1 MPYIPLVTYRC
12 IDAPFTC
19 VLKNFSSS
27 IKKIQDMGVNF
38 RTVQGNVENFR
49 NVRTM
54 PRPELTRYLD
64 Y

>member
-1 MPYIPLVTYRC
+1 L
-12 IDAPFTC
+12 DAPFTG

-54 PRPELTRYLD
+54 PRPEITRYVD

>member
-1 MPYIPLVTYRC
+1 L
-12 IDAPFTC
+12 DAPFTG
-19 VLKNFSSS
+19 VLKNFSSF
-27 IKKIQDMGVNF
+27 IKKIQDMGVNS

-54 PRPELTRYLD
+54 PRPEITRYVD